1 MSEYEEKNTYNEQ
14 FPFNALYSNKPKRMN
29 AHKHRQIEFMF
40 FYETDGCE
48 YVCNNKHIQVRKN
61 DLIVSNPGEVH
72 ECDDFGQCTV
82 CCIVAEPKML
92 GEFGYLIFDNLVRND
107 KRIINIFEK
116 LRTAFGK
123 KTFNLICAGC
133 IYDIFSVLTESHSD
147 DFEKGGPS
155 HLYKSVKDSLIYI
168 ENNLADNLRT
178 DILAEVSHMSVSRF
192 HHVFKDITGTTP
204 SEYIEKAR
212 ISRAM
217 SLLSSTDAEICE
229 IAFNCGFSDHS
240 YFSQR
245 FKKRMGITPADY
257 RKSASA
263 LRFEE

>member
-1 MSEYEEKNTYNEQ
+1 M
-14 FPFNALYSNKPKRMN
+14 
-29 AHKHRQIEFMF
+29 
-40 FYETDGCE
+40 
-48 YVCNNKHIQVRKN
+48 
-61 DLIVSNPGEVH
+61 
-72 ECDDFGQCTV
+72 
-82 CCIVAEPKML
+82 
-92 GEFGYLIFDNLVRND
+92 
-107 KRIINIFEK
+107 
-116 LRTAFGK
+116 
-123 KTFNLICAGC
+123 
-133 IYDIFSVLTESHSD
+133 ESHSD
-147 DFEKGGPS
+147 DFEKGGPNC
-155 HLYKSVKDSLIYI
+155 LYKSVKDSLVYI

-245 FKKRMGITPADY
+245 FKKCTGITPADY